1 MDALDVLQT
10 RASFDYQWSCLPQN
24 RWSLASSAYREE
36 LPGLV
41 ARLLDLPPAWFAG
54 RDALDA
60 GCGCG
65 RHAFALC
72 SLGARVLAVDRSLAG
87 LRATRAACAS
97 FTGFRGAVAA
107 DLLHRIPIAGAFD
120 LVWSFGVLHHTGD
133 GPGALRNLRACL
145 RPGGILFV
153 MLYGRPRPGH
163 AREAE
168 EIASLEAWRSR
179 LSSLP
184 FPAKVEALRSVAR
197 DDEVLEYFDAVSPMV
212 NERYRLDEVEGWLA
226 NEGFVDVR
234 RRLDRM
240 DHYLLA
246 RRA

>member
-1 MDALDVLQT
+1 VDALDLLQT
-10 RASFDYQWSCLPQN
+10 RASFDYQWSRLPQN

-36 LPGLV
+36 LPAIV
-41 ARLLDLPPAWFAG
+41 AGLLDLPTAWFEG

-65 RHAFALC
+65 RFAFALC
-72 SLGARVLAVDRSLAG
+72 RLGARVLAVDRSLPA
-87 LRATRAACAS
+87 LRATRAACAP
-97 FTGFRGAVAA
+97 FAGFRGAVAA
-107 DLLHRIPIAGAFD
+107 DLLHPLPASGAFD
-120 LVWSFGVLHHTGD
+120 LVWSFGVLHHTGN

-145 RPGGILFV
+145 RPGGVLFV
-153 MLYGRPRPGH
+153 MLYGRPRPGNT
-163 AREAE
+163 RDAE

-179 LSSLP
+179 IASLP
-184 FPAKVEALRSVAR
+184 FPAKVEALRAVAG
-197 DDEVLEYFDAVSPMV
+197 DDDVLEYFDAVSPMV
-212 NERYRLDEVEGWLA
+212 NERYGLDEVEGWLR

-240 DHYLLA
+240 DHLLLA